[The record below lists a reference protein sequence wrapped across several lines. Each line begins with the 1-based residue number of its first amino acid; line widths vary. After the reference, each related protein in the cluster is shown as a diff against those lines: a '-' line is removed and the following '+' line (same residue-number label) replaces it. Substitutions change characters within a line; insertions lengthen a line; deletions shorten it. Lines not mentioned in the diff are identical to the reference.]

1 MNIFLKRVLP
11 YIFKCFVIL
20 FLLMNHQYVKTAE
33 SCLFKN
39 PLCFYS
45 TDILQYVQILFKQMR
60 YEDMVPFIYTP
71 AEIKNKKPSQLVKEI
86 EKMNFGYSFKRTGIR
101 ENPKGTWKISYQRT
115 VLGTQELFTVQCSII
130 KDTCRLILNPKERQN
145 IFNVSIR

>member
-1 MNIFLKRVLP
+1 MNIHISRALLPLFNCLVVL
-11 YIFKCFVIL
+11 L
-20 FLLMNHQYVKTAE
+20 FFMNFQQVKTAE

-145 IFNVSIR
+145 IFNVTVR